1 MSARIA
7 IVLPRRERFSLSRF
21 GAVALTVDDYV
32 RHSAFRGETAI
43 LGLAVED
50 PRSTA
55 FHAVTPKDT
64 FWRRRTLGFAEGCA
78 AYLAPEPPRHIDVHN
93 RVEIFDRLARRFPKA
108 AVSLWLHNDPQ
119 QMRGAT
125 RVRERRQILARAR
138 FVFCVSDWVR
148 GRFLEGIAQESERVV
163 LLPCAIDAMA
173 EAARAAAKE
182 PLIVF
187 VGRVIGEKGAL
198 IFAEALAQALP
209 ALPGWQAMLIGPARA
224 DSSYARRVAA
234 ALAPLGSR
242 VIRCDFAP
250 HDEVMATFRRA
261 AIAALPSTW
270 DEPFGRTALEAMA
283 AGAAV
288 IASRRGGLPEI
299 VGDAGLILDQPTPA
313 SLSSALIDLARD
325 DDGRGRF
332 QHRARARAAKRFDI
346 RLWAA
351 YLDQL
356 RCDSDPELA
365 GWRRHG

>member
-1 MSARIA
+1 MSAPIA

-43 LGLAVED
+43 LGLAVDD

-55 FHAVTPKDT
+55 FRAVKPKDAL
-64 FWRRRTLGFAEGCA
+64 WRRRTLGFAEGCA
-78 AYLAPEPPRHIDVHN
+78 ADLALDPPRHIDVHN
-93 RVEIFDRLARRFPKA
+93 RAEVFDLLARRFPDA

-119 QMRGAT
+119 DMRGAR
-125 RVRERRQILARAR
+125 RVRERQQILARAR
-138 FVFCVSDWVR
+138 FVFCVSEWVR
-148 GRFLEGIAQESERVV
+148 GRFLEGIARESDRVV
-163 LLPCAIDAMA
+163 VFPCAIDVMA

-182 PLIVF
+182 PLILF
-187 VGRVIGEKGAL
+187 VGRVIAEKGAL

-209 ALPGWQAMLIGPARA
+209 ALPEWRAMLIGPARA
-224 DSSYARRVAA
+224 GSPYAKRVAA

-242 VIRCDFAP
+242 VIRRDFAP
-250 HDEVMATFRRA
+250 HDEVMAAFRRA

-299 VGDAGLILDQPTPA
+299 VGNAGLLLDQPTPA
-313 SLSSALIDLARD
+313 GLSAALIDLARD
-325 DDGRGRF
+325 DDGRGRW
-332 QHRARARAAKRFDI
+332 QHLARTRAAETFDI

-351 YLDQL
+351 RLDQL
-356 RCDSDPELA
+356 RRKIDPALP
-365 GWRRHG
+365 G